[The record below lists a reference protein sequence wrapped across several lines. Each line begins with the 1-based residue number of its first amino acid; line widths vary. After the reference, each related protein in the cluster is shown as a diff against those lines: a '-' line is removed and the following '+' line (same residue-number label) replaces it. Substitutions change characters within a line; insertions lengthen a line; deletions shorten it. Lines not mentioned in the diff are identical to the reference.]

1 MEAQRCGAG
10 VRPIGP
16 VTMAAACSLAGCSGH
31 VSVHVGDDSSVTHT
45 TSVNTT
51 KTTSTPSYPPS
62 RGLVQKA
69 WGVHF
74 RAPRTFRIANDRDFP
89 DAASIGVGRF
99 DYVQLRRITGDAP
112 RPVTN
117 QNLYAQKARMD
128 SLLSKA
134 QHRKMSA
141 TGSSVAGLPAL
152 EYAPIPASGLPPGTI
167 ARFNYFY
174 AGRLEYRLLCVAT
187 PAHRAQVNTA
197 CDEVLATITVPEPK

>member
-1 MEAQRCGAG
+1 VRGAG
-10 VRPIGP
+10 P
-16 VTMAAACSLAGCSGH
+16 VMLAATFSLAGCSGH
-31 VSVHVGDDSSVTHT
+31 VSVHVGNADT
-45 TSVNTT
+45 VNTT
-51 KTTSTPSYPPS
+51 TKAVTTSSATSTATYPPS
-62 RGLVQKA
+62 RGLVQKK

-74 RAPRTFRIANDRDFP
+74 RAPRDFRIATDRDFP
-89 DAASIGVGRF
+89 DAAEIGVGQF

-112 RPVTN
+112 QPVTN

-128 SLLSKA
+128 ALISKA

-152 EYAPIPASGLPPGTI
+152 EYAAIPAPGLPRGTI

-187 PAHRAQVNTA
+187 PAHRAAVNTA